1 MLSVVILLVAVLV
14 VLIAVLAIVIR
25 NLGTSGQVLP
35 VTAEWIEELSIE
47 RYRPMLRLLDS
58 EDLEFL
64 RSQPGYSPRVEANLR
79 AQRCQIF
86 RDYLRSLN
94 ADFRR
99 VCMALKLIMA
109 QSRQDRPDLAS
120 ALIHHQIMFTSG
132 MIEIQVRLVLYRW
145 GIGTV
150 DVSSVVQI
158 FDVMRLELRTL
169 MPATVVACA

>member
-1 MLSVVILLVAVLV
+1 MLSIVLLLVAVLV
-14 VLIAVLAIVIR
+14 VLVAVLAIVIR
-25 NLGTSGQVLP
+25 SLGTSGQVLP

-47 RYRPMLRLLDS
+47 RYRPMLRILDS

-64 RSQPGYSPRVEANLR
+64 RSQPGYSPRMEANLR

-86 RDYLRSLN
+86 RGYLRCLN
-94 ADFRR
+94 TDFRK
-99 VCMALKLIMA
+99 VCMALKLVMV

-120 ALIHHQIMFTSG
+120 AMIHHQIMFTSG
-132 MIEIQVRLVLYRW
+132 MIEIQARLFLYRW

-150 DVSSVVQI
+150 DVSNVVQI

-169 MPATVVACA
+169 MPTAGAACA